1 MQLLGQPDVA
11 ITRLFAFSIW
21 VPGGQL
27 SPALSLQLLGLVG
40 SEGRGDISPRV
51 DIALVAWGLYPAPNP
66 ITQPGYMRE
75 GMWHLGGLQSPRP
88 HHEMPSPWLY
98 AGLCASASYSV
109 T

>member
-11 ITRLFAFSIW
+11 RTRLFAFSVW

-40 SEGRGDISPRV
+40 SEGPGDISPGV
-51 DIALVAWGLYPAPNP
+51 DIALVPRGLYPAPNP
-66 ITQPGYMRE
+66 ITQPGYVRE
-75 GMWHLGGLQSPRP
+75 GTWHRGGLQSPRP
-88 HHEMPSPWLY
+88 CHEMPSPWLCV
-98 AGLCASASYSV
+98 GLCASASYSV